1 MSDKDPS
8 LRRNAPR
15 LALHVP
21 EPPFRPG
28 DTPDFSKLDIPAA
41 GATARPDTTVAAAET
56 HPLATQLVRV
66 LGGDN
71 RAVGPWDPKLDPDTL
86 RKMLRNM
93 VTVRIFDDRMYRS
106 QRQGKTSFYMKCT
119 GEEAI
124 AIPAQTALDRE
135 DMHFP
140 TYRQQG
146 LLIARGYPLVE
157 MMNQIYSNRG
167 DKLKG
172 RQLPIMY
179 SDKAFGFFSISGNL
193 GTQFPQAVGW
203 AMGAAIKGDSRIA
216 MGWIGDGATA

>member
-8 LRRNAPR
+8 LRRNAPT

-28 DTPDFSKLDIPAA
+28 DNPDFSSLKVPAA
-41 GATARPDTTVAAAET
+41 GAAPRPDVAVDAAET
-56 HPLATQLVRV
+56 HPLTMQLVRV
-66 LGGDN
+66 LGEDDKALG
-71 RAVGPWDPKLDPDTL
+71 AWDPKLDADTL
-86 RKMLRNM
+86 RKMLRDM
-93 VTVRIFDDRMYRS
+93 ITVRIFDDRMYRA

-124 AIPAQTALDRE
+124 AIAAQTALDRE

-146 LLIARGYPLVE
+146 LLVARGYPLTE
-157 MMNQIYSNRG
+157 MMNQIYSNKG
-167 DKLKG
+167 DKLRG

-179 SDKAFGFFSISGNL
+179 
-193 GTQFPQAVGW
+193 
-203 AMGAAIKGDSRIA
+203 
-216 MGWIGDGATA
+216 